1 MVSVELLHV
10 EISCH
15 EGSKQGRST
24 PQVVLD
30 SLVPTD
36 TKKTW
41 LHIARHQAKHES
53 QQGTKPTMMI
63 NKVCITSVFKSNQ
76 RTVLP
81 FFCKGNSQHFTSAFC
96 GREAAA
102 LMPLESRKKM
112 HWSFS
117 RTKPAEVRLP
127 VSQWKSAA
135 NLVFTNL
142 WGFSWGKI
150 DIEAKHSP
158 EIHLQSPPIV
168 PLKQVLHLVLD
179 SQYRQ
184 PSASFLHQAKVAS
197 ASLKEIALAIRDMTN
212 VLSHISRQ
220 TERQQRAP
228 VFGSRKTSNIK

>member
-1 MVSVELLHV
+1 MAAHCKAS
-10 EISCH
+10 
-15 EGSKQGRST
+15 GQ
-24 PQVVLD
+24 
-30 SLVPTD
+30 
-36 TKKTW
+36 TW
-41 LHIARHQAKHES
+41 ESARHQANNDD
-53 QQGTKPTMMI
+53 QQGLHNLSVQIQPAHRPAILLQREFTTFHK
-63 NKVCITSVFKSNQ
+63 CILRPWSSSTNAVGIQ
-76 RTVLP
+76 
-81 FFCKGNSQHFTSAFC
+81 
-96 GREAAA
+96 
-102 LMPLESRKKM
+102 KKM

-197 ASLKEIALAIRDMTN
+197 ASLKEIAPAIRDMTN